1 MTQTAGSGRFGAAL
15 WVFPLA
21 FLLVVLTGLA
31 AWTGIRDLRYNG
43 DTSAILKPDSEAYQ
57 AYLRF
62 YDRFQQLG
70 DSTVIAIFA
79 PDLADQLGDVSD
91 LAVDLLFADGV
102 ETIVS
107 LFSVPAENTAEPF
120 LDRPEISALA
130 PAEQLDQLWQQST
143 FARQILAEDRSLTIM
158 TVIWR
163 KGATPATRRT
173 SLGSIMDAAPDN
185 LDVLQLGPAN
195 INAEISE
202 ALKRDQLW
210 LAITCTLL
218 CTVAAA
224 VLLRSLTAALIVT
237 LPPLTG
243 LVWCMG
249 VMALTGV
256 AMNPLLAVVPT
267 LLLVLG
273 AADGLHLY
281 HAILRAR
288 RRNGLDRAIFI
299 GVRET
304 LPAAALTSA
313 TTAIAF
319 LAMWL
324 VSQETLRELAMLGG
338 LGLAVQLTA
347 VMLGVALFSRLFGVD
362 PRRERGWDG
371 VIGSARAAL
380 RYRKG
385 VALLAI
391 AGLGVLAIL
400 QTRVEHAHDP
410 LEHLPRGA
418 PVAGSLDRIEA
429 RIPGTDRAFLIVDA
443 ADPAPGLQQA
453 DAARLK
459 AVLQVAYPAGEFD
472 QLIPHSDTPGL
483 SAFEAKG
490 HDGFAIPIPI
500 RYGTTS
506 GIINAEVAGLRSR
519 LDANGLADVAQITGV
534 ALIAAEQMPLLIAEI
549 GVSFKVALAIIA
561 AFALVATR
569 SLALSFMVIVPNVI
583 PVFALSAGLALL
595 DRPLSLTGS
604 IALTIAF
611 GITVDDTIH
620 FMNRLR
626 LARRYNPPE
635 AAIQS
640 ALRDAGPPVIA
651 TTVLVALGF
660 ITMLSSDMPS
670 IRMFGMLV
678 ASAVLLAMV
687 LDLYVLPSLVALA
700 GRREKPGKETP

>member
-1 MTQTAGSGRFGAAL
+1 MIKMAGSGRSGAAFR
-15 WVFPLA
+15 VVPLA
-21 FLLVVLTGLA
+21 ILLVALTGLA
-31 AWTGIRDLRYNG
+31 AWTGLRDLKYNA
-43 DTSAILKPDSEAYQ
+43 DTAQILKPDSEAYQ
-57 AYLRF
+57 TYLSF
-62 YDRFQQLG
+62 YDRFQQLA
-70 DSTVIAIFA
+70 DSTVIAVFA
-79 PDLADQLGDVSD
+79 PDIADRLDEVAN
-91 LAVDLLFADGV
+91 LAVDLLLADGV
-102 ETIVS
+102 ETSVS
-107 LFSVPAENTAEPF
+107 LFSLPADNASVPF
-120 LDRPEISALA
+120 LDMPEIRAMA
-130 PAEQLDQLWQQST
+130 PADRLDRLWQKST
-143 FARQILAEDRSLTIM
+143 FARQILAKDRSLTIM
-158 TVIWR
+158 TIIWR
-163 KGATPATRRT
+163 KDTTPPVRT
-173 SLGSIMDAAPDN
+173 ASLKSIIQAAPDN
-185 LDVLQLGPAN
+185 LEILELGPAN
-195 INAEISE
+195 INDEISA

-218 CTVAAA
+218 CTFAAIF
-224 VLLRSLTAALIVT
+224 LLRSLTAALIVT
-237 LPPLTG
+237 LPPLMG

-249 VMALTGV
+249 VMAQIGI

-281 HAILRAR
+281 HAVLRAR
-288 RRNGLDRAIFI
+288 RNHGLDRAILI
-299 GVRET
+299 GVLET
-304 LPAAALTSA
+304 VPAAALTSA

-324 VSQETLRELAMLGG
+324 VSQETLRELALLGG
-338 LGLAVQLTA
+338 LGLAVQLVA
-347 VMLGVALFSRLFGVD
+347 VTLGTVLFCRLFGVN
-362 PRRERGWDG
+362 PQRERKWNRLVGP
-371 VIGSARAAL
+371 ARAAL

-385 VALLAI
+385 IAVLAI
-391 AGLGVLAIL
+391 AGLGVLAFL
-400 QTRVEHAHDP
+400 QTRVEYAHDP

-418 PVAGSLDRIEA
+418 PVAGSLERIEA

-443 ADPAPGLQQA
+443 ADPAPGLQPA

-459 AVLQVAYPAGEFD
+459 TVLQIAYPSRNFD
-472 QLIPHSDTPGL
+472 QLVPQADTPGI

-506 GIINAEVAGLRSR
+506 GIINADVADLRARLEAAGLG
-519 LDANGLADVAQITGV
+519 DMAQITGV
-534 ALIAAEQMPLLIAEI
+534 ALIAAEQMPLLIGEI

-569 SLALSFMVIVPNVI
+569 SLALSFLVMVPNVI

-595 DRPLSLTGS
+595 DMPLSLTGS

-626 LARRYNPPE
+626 LARRNNPPE
-635 AAIQS
+635 AALLT

-660 ITMLSSDMPS
+660 TTMLLSGMPS

-687 LDLYVLPSLVALA
+687 LDLYVLPGLIALTGKS
-700 GRREKPGKETP
+700 GRKTP